1 MVDVLISNC
10 EDAIF
15 TCTPQKA
22 AKTPGKEVVSCWI
35 CPVPH
40 CQGSHRGWGG
50 GGQSM
55 VIAALDVS
63 ILTFTFSRKT
73 NADHPVAVPLRA
85 GVCRADPGRVADG
98 SQGLG

>member
-1 MVDVLISNC
+1 MQFSHAPLKKLPRPLGRRLSR
-10 EDAIF
+10 A
-15 TCTPQKA
+15 
-22 AKTPGKEVVSCWI
+22 GS
-35 CPVPH
+35 VPCH
-40 CQGSHRGWGG
+40 TARAPTGAGG
-50 GGQSM
+50 GRGQSM

>member
-1 MVDVLISNC
+1 MLDLSR
-10 EDAIF
+10 A
-15 TCTPQKA
+15 TLPGLPQ
-22 AKTPGKEVVSCWI
+22 GL
-35 CPVPH
+35 
-40 CQGSHRGWGG
+40 GG
-50 GGQSM
+50 RSM